1 MRLVNGIVLALALAA
16 FGVSAIAADDNDVTA
31 FPEIKAD
38 DASKL
43 PLPKGKSQ
51 IAIAETDKP
60 LVKLQ
65 KARFNTALEEYAMYS
80 AVIDHGGWD
89 QVTVAN
95 RNEAKRAIIAAAPDV
110 LSKDPLEVWLVWS
123 VASEKNFEQIC
134 TDRVA
139 AGTLRKSDLLT
150 VRRHRIEAEIV
161 LSKHRSHVN
170 HEATSREMIAKA
182 LVSQQLRERLQEL
195 QALLETSFKRIK
207 DGSSDANTCFN
218 YLQVMRDYLS
228 ASQGLYG
235 ETADHLK
242 TYDAMF
248 ARMKELEALVEA
260 RNLADNS
267 ETGVALSTVS
277 QRLMIQKERAV
288 LKAKL
293 EAKGK

>member
-1 MRLVNGIVLALALAA
+1 MRLAKGIVLALALAA
-16 FGVSAIAADDNDVTA
+16 FGGSAIAADENDVTA
-31 FPEIKAD
+31 FPEIKAA
-38 DASKL
+38 DANKL

-161 LSKHRSHVN
+161 LLNRRSHVN
-170 HEATSREMIAKA
+170 HEAAPREMIAKG
-182 LVSQQLRERLQEL
+182 LVAQQLRQRLEEL
-195 QALLETSFKRIK
+195 QTVLTSSFKAVQ
-207 DGSSDANTCFN
+207 DSSCSANPCFN
-218 YLQVMRDYLS
+218 YLQVMRDSLS
-228 ASQGLYG
+228 ASHGLYG
-235 ETADHLK
+235 DTADHLK

-260 RNLADNS
+260 RHLADNL
-267 ETGVALSTVS
+267 EAGVAINTLS
-277 QRLMIQKERAV
+277 QRLMIQKDRAT

-293 EAKGK
+293 EAKE